1 MMVVAMLVSQ
11 RSLGVLLAIM
21 LAGALPAAAQS
32 LDPASKEAL
41 AATLGLL
48 RDPAARDAAVA
59 TNPQAAAMENQ
70 LRAVL
75 ATPEL
80 QQEFY
85 SLAADIF
92 SEIVQGS
99 GGDVGKMT
107 DALEAARSNPSLL
120 AALLSPRTLERLRV
134 LAGKISDQNR

>member
-1 MMVVAMLVSQ
+1 
-11 RSLGVLLAIM
+11 M

-48 RDPAARDAAVA
+48 RDPAARGAAVA
-59 TNPQAAAMENQ
+59 TNPQAAAIENQ